1 VNAVCEPGPSGSLM
15 MRVYSGVFRPA
26 VLSILLAVEAATG
39 VDVLDTG
46 GEARSFG
53 EDDPGDEP
61 NILSLARRYF
71 SSRSCRVCRS
81 LFVAAG
87 DCDSVCFGRLRI
99 RIGGSN
105 ASSGGNE
112 EPSNDDEEPA
122 FATDE
127 SAFVDLIEPDWQS
140 SATLSQWLTC

>member
-1 VNAVCEPGPSGSLM
+1 VNATCDSGPKGSLVI
-15 MRVYSGVFRPA
+15 RGYSGVFCA
-26 VLSILLAVEAATG
+26 SILLAVKAVTG
-39 VDVLDTG
+39 VDVLDSG
-46 GEARSFG
+46 GDVRSLG

-81 LFVAAG
+81 LFLAAG
-87 DCDSVCFGRLRI
+87 DCDSACFGRLRI
-99 RIGGSN
+99 RTGGSN

-112 EPSNDDEEPA
+112 EPSDADEEPD

-127 SAFVDLIEPDWQS
+127 SVFVDLIESNW
-140 SATLSQWLTC
+140 